1 MAEEIKRVEYYSVTV
16 ATKLGEGARI
26 LAALSDGGVDFTA
39 VWGYPLK
46 AKTAQV
52 DLLPADAGVFK
63 KAAKK
68 AGLTL
73 TKRAALLIQGDDK
86 PGAVSAA
93 LGKLAAAGLKLHA
106 AQAMSSGSGR
116 YSLLIQL
123 EEEAGLRAGLKAL
136 TAAPKAAAPA
146 AEPAPAKKAPA
157 KKKK

>member
-106 AQAMSSGSGR
+106 AQAMSSRSRRMGWAFNS
-116 YSLLIQL
+116 SIL
-123 EEEAGLRAGLKAL
+123 
-136 TAAPKAAAPA
+136 PCCAAA
-146 AEPAPAKKAPA
+146 AKTASRSTSYASRLFSKRPVGWAMQQT
-157 KKKK
+157 